1 MLYEEY
7 LTLYIDG
14 QLAFFHSTICFGDF
28 FFHVNK
34 CRFTSCFV
42 LFSINLLL
50 KYNINTKNCTN
61 SCVQLGEFSKS
72 ERIYIINTQ
81 I

>member
-1 MLYEEY
+1 MGNLP
-7 LTLYIDG
+7 
-14 QLAFFHSTICFGDF
+14 FFTQQYVLEIF

-42 LFSINLLL
+42 LFLINLLL

-72 ERIYIINTQ
+72 ARIYIINTQ